1 MSAVTAFVRVGGRG
15 GLADGSVVT
24 WSVAEGRRGRRWR
37 EVRVADGA
45 LISSLLLET
54 EPEGRF
60 SHTELST
67 AAGLLTLH
75 PEGDGTI
82 HGNTVGANGIG
93 HVVGL
98 PWDRD
103 GLLLVE
109 GSAIAT
115 VAAIDRL
122 RARTAEGTTVE
133 LAAIVVGLDLALTA
147 GSVKVARSGAGAWR
161 IADGPSLVV
170 DERGL
175 PVLAEGSDW
184 PLE

>member
-1 MSAVTAFVRVGGRG
+1 MTVYLRAGGRG

-24 WSVAEGRRGRRWR
+24 WSVAEGRHGRRWR
-37 EVRVADGA
+37 EVRVAKGA
-45 LISSLLLET
+45 VISSLLLET
-54 EPEGRF
+54 DPDGRF

-82 HGNTVGANGIG
+82 HGNTVGADGIG

-109 GSAIAT
+109 GSAIAM
-115 VAAIDRL
+115 AAAVNRL
-122 RARTAEGTTVE
+122 RARPPGAEVE
-133 LAAIVVGLDLALTA
+133 IPAIIVGLDLALTEGTA
-147 GSVKVARSGAGAWR
+147 TVARVGASVWR
-161 IADGPSLVV
+161 VGDAPALTLDG
-170 DERGL
+170 RGL
-175 PVLAEGSDW
+175 PVLADGSDW

>member
-1 MSAVTAFVRVGGRG
+1 VTAFVRVGGRG

-37 EVRVADGA
+37 EVRVADGSVV
-45 LISSLLLET
+45 SSLLLET
-54 EPEGRF
+54 DPDGRF

-75 PEGDGTI
+75 PEADGTI
-82 HGNTVGANGIG
+82 HGNTVGADGIG

-109 GSAIAT
+109 GSAIAA
-115 VAAIDRL
+115 VAGIDRL
-122 RARTAEGTTVE
+122 RARMVDGASAEV
-133 LAAIVVGLDLALTA
+133 AAILVGLDLALTA
-147 GSVKVARSGAGAWR
+147 GPVTVARSGAGAWR
-161 IADGPSLVV
+161 VGDGPSLAL